1 VLVSVKGRNS
11 RRKSTMTM
19 DRRNFLRTMAAAGAA
34 VALPSFVSPAA
45 GTMPPGT
52 FDFVFFTDTHI
63 QPELDAAHGCDM
75 CFRKIAALNPEFA
88 IMGGDHVFDAFEVNR
103 VRAGMVYDL
112 YKRTEQQLGMP
123 LHHAIGNHDV
133 FGVLARSGVAP
144 SDPAYGK
151 KMYQDRIGQ
160 TYYSFDYKGYHFVVL
175 DSIQPTA
182 DRLWEARVD
191 EDQLRWLRH
200 AGYRRVSLSASHRV
214 CHLRLH
220 PDCWRGSQVQHHDGR
235 QCSRGAR
242 SFRECKRTRGA
253 AGAYSRER
261 SGELQEHAVHHQRSG
276 LRELVAW
283 AAVGHARR
291 IYGRQPAPGSHYLAL
306 RNLRIPQRRSSPET
320 IVIEIQDPPDITTKA
335 VPQHLEAY
343 VYEQPLSA
351 IPDTR
356 AVAPRAV
363 FHVVCVAPLI

>member
-1 VLVSVKGRNS
+1 
-11 RRKSTMTM
+11 
-19 DRRNFLRTMAAAGAA
+19 MAAAGATM
-34 VALPSFVSPAA
+34 ALPAFGLAAA
-45 GTMPPGT
+45 GTTPPGS

-133 FGVLARSGVAP
+133 FGVFARSGVAP

-182 DRLWEARVD
+182 DRQWEARVD
-191 EDQLRWLRH
+191 ADQLRWLRDDLKGLQH
-200 AGYRRVSLSASHRV
+200 GTPVIAVCHCPLVTAFATYAYTQIVGADRKYNTMTVANAADVLEVFESANVLAVLQGHTHVNEVVSYKNTQYITSGAVCGNWWHGPRLGTPEGFTVVSL
-214 CHLRLH
+214 
-220 PDCWRGSQVQHHDGR
+220 R
-235 QCSRGAR
+235 QGTITSRYETYGFR
-242 SFRECKRTRGA
+242 S
-253 AGAYSRER
+253 
-261 SGELQEHAVHHQRSG
+261 V
-276 LRELVAW
+276 
-283 AAVGHARR
+283 
-291 IYGRQPAPGSHYLAL
+291 
-306 RNLRIPQRRSSPET
+306 
-320 IVIEIQDPPDITTKA
+320 DPRPK
-335 VPQHLEAY
+335 L
-343 VYEQPLSA
+343 
-351 IPDTR
+351 
-356 AVAPRAV
+356 
-363 FHVVCVAPLI
+363 